1 MTGCELIRD
10 RGDLRH
16 FQRLFSSF
24 DPDAKQEINIVT
36 FFEEIY
42 LLMTKNKVCDGS
54 AAVRGHCFLVCV
66 RVCVMVTKHV
76 TIVRSFHGYSLSSLS
91 LPLPPSL
98 SLSLSRSLY
107 L

>member
-24 DPDAKQEINIVT
+24 DPDAKQEINIVM

-42 LLMTKNKVCDGS
+42 LLMTKNQVCDGS
-54 AAVRGHCFLVCV
+54 AAVRGLCFLVCV
-66 RVCVMVTKHV
+66 SCVCVCVMVTV
-76 TIVRSFHGYSLSSLS
+76 VRSFLIRILSPLLS
-91 LPLPPSL
+91 LCLF
-98 SLSLSRSLY
+98 
-107 L
+107 

>member
-1 MTGCELIRD
+1 VRSRTAHLNLSWRLAPFAPLVVVVLRPQGIDFLQTMTGCELIRD

-42 LLMTKNKVCDGS
+42 LLMTKNKVCDG
-54 AAVRGHCFLVCV
+54 
-66 RVCVMVTKHV
+66 
-76 TIVRSFHGYSLSSLS
+76 
-91 LPLPPSL
+91 
-98 SLSLSRSLY
+98 
-107 L
+107 